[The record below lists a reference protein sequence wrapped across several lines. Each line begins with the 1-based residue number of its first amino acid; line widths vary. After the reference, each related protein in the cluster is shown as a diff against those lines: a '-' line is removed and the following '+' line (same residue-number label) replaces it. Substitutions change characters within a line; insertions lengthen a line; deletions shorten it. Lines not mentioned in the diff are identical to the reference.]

1 LTVASRPLRFRNARE
16 PDLPRLHEIERAAHL
31 HPWSEEQLRREL
43 SHAYSTVLCA
53 EAGPEGEGQGEDAGG
68 AQVAGFI
75 VFWLIHDEM
84 HVLDVVTAPEARRTG
99 VGRALM
105 LEALAEATRRGA
117 ARSLL
122 EVRRSNAP
130 AIALY
135 RSLGYLHDT
144 VRRGYYQDGEDA
156 VLMSLV
162 LRR

>member
-1 LTVASRPLRFRNARE
+1 MTAASRMIRFRAARE
-16 PDLPRLHEIERAAHL
+16 PDLARLLEIERAAHL

-53 EAGPEGEGQGEDAGG
+53 LAGPEGEGESPARI
-68 AQVAGFI
+68 AGF
-75 VFWLIHDEM
+75 VVYWLIHDEM

-105 LEALAEATRRGA
+105 LEALGEARRRGA

-130 AIALY
+130 AIELY

-144 VRRGYYQDGEDA
+144 IRRGYYQDGEDA
-156 VLMSLV
+156 VLMSLA
-162 LRR
+162 LRRL

>member
-1 LTVASRPLRFRNARE
+1 VTGPVRFRAARE
-16 PDLPRLHEIERAAHL
+16 HDLPRLVEIERAAHV

-43 SHAYSTVLCA
+43 THPYSTVLCA
-53 EAGPEGEGQGEDAGG
+53 EAGGEPVRIG
-68 AQVAGFI
+68 GFI
-75 VFWLIHDEM
+75 VYWLIHDEM
-84 HVLDVVTAPEARRTG
+84 HVLDVVTAPESRRTG

-105 LEALAEATRRGA
+105 QEALAEAGRRGA
-117 ARSLL
+117 TRSML

-156 VLMSLV
+156 VLMSLA
-162 LRR
+162 LSR